1 LHINPIIIK
10 FGKILLAEVSP
21 EKITDIPMNKRIILT
36 ASFFGLA
43 AVVLGA
49 FGAHGLKDKITDD
62 DLEAWKTAVDY
73 QFYHTLA
80 LLFLAT
86 FSRAKNTYIRFSF
99 ITFTLGM
106 ILFSGSLYV
115 LSTRAVTGFGA
126 AAILGPVTP
135 VGGLCF
141 ILGWAGLFVA
151 TIKNKG

>member
-1 LHINPIIIK
+1 
-10 FGKILLAEVSP
+10 
-21 EKITDIPMNKRIILT
+21 MNKRIILT

-49 FGAHGLKDKITDD
+49 FGAHGLEDKISND
-62 DLEAWKTAVDY
+62 DLDAWKTAVDY

-99 ITFTLGM
+99 VTFTLG
-106 ILFSGSLYV
+106 ILLFSGSLYV
-115 LSTRAVTGFGA
+115 LSTRVITGFGA
-126 AAILGPVTP
+126 AAMLGPVTP

-141 ILGWAGLFVA
+141 ILGWVGLFVA